1 MNEASSQRV
10 RSPRWLQAMY
20 AVLLL
25 AALSLVILV
34 LQDVLT
40 AVEPEGG
47 ELHHLFVFDL
57 AWPVFLIAALATL
70 IAGVA
75 TLVIGRLRSD
85 ARLTRYGVWAVAFL
99 GWRTHHHHHR
109 HGKPATPRRLNSPD
123 PGRTCVSRRPSGSL
137 LHASRPFKGV
147 RALYHFGRSCD
158 EGSRGRVNSKVPL
171 PFPTDQPMTLSR
183 SRSRHWPRIPTGS
196 RRKTSALC
204 TPGRSSASAADLSVR
219 RCSTGRAA
227 RSVGYR
233 PR

>member
-1 MNEASSQRV
+1 MTEADSELDR
-10 RSPRWLQAMY
+10 PPWWLRAMY

-25 AALSLVILV
+25 AVLSLVLLV

-99 GWRTHHHHHR
+99 GVTALIIVTESLQP
-109 HGKPATPRRLNSPD
+109 PAPEQS
-123 PGRTCVSRRPSGSL
+123 
-137 LHASRPFKGV
+137 
-147 RALYHFGRSCD
+147 
-158 EGSRGRVNSKVPL
+158 
-171 PFPTDQPMTLSR
+171 
-183 SRSRHWPRIPTGS
+183 
-196 RRKTSALC
+196 
-204 TPGRSSASAADLSVR
+204 
-219 RCSTGRAA
+219 
-227 RSVGYR
+227 
-233 PR
+233 

>member
-57 AWPVFLIAALATL
+57 AWPLFLIAALATL

-75 TLVIGRLRSD
+75 ALLIGRLRSD
-85 ARLTRYGVWAVAFL
+85 NRLTRYGVWAVAFL
-99 GWRTHHHHHR
+99 VVAVLIIIVTESLQP
-109 HGKPATPRRLNSPD
+109 PAPEQS
-123 PGRTCVSRRPSGSL
+123 
-137 LHASRPFKGV
+137 
-147 RALYHFGRSCD
+147 
-158 EGSRGRVNSKVPL
+158 
-171 PFPTDQPMTLSR
+171 
-183 SRSRHWPRIPTGS
+183 
-196 RRKTSALC
+196 
-204 TPGRSSASAADLSVR
+204 
-219 RCSTGRAA
+219 
-227 RSVGYR
+227 
-233 PR
+233 